1 MDAPIEFGPF
11 RYDPAQR
18 VLFRGAD
25 LVPLPP
31 KALDTL
37 HVLLENRGRI
47 VDKAELLRRVWP
59 DTTVEEIGLA
69 RNISILRKALGDD
82 FDSYIETI
90 PKRGYRV
97 NPPTDPPTPP
107 PAARSRLRFLLPAAA
122 LLVAA
127 LVYWQFYRPSP
138 FLPGSA
144 GRAALAILPFDS
156 APSDREFSAALNETL
171 AARVANLPTVQLTS
185 PSTVRRYRAV
195 HIPPH
200 LMARILGLHVLLEG
214 TVQRD
219 ASSIRITARLADVHS
234 GKLIWAESY
243 NHPVSNPTSD
253 TLDTA
258 ATAIAAQ
265 IGAHL
270 AIRQ

>member
-1 MDAPIEFGPF
+1 MEDPLEFGPF

-18 VLFRGAD
+18 VLFRGSE
-25 LVPLPP
+25 LVSLPP

-82 FDSYIETI
+82 FDAFIETI
-90 PKRGYRV
+90 PKRGYRA
-97 NPPTDPPTPP
+97 N
-107 PAARSRLRFLLPAAA
+107 LPASPAVPSTRLPSRA
-122 LLVAA
+122 LLLAAAAILLAA

-138 FLPGSA
+138 YLPGSS
-144 GRAALAILPFDS
+144 GRASLAILPFDS
-156 APSDREFSAALNETL
+156 SPAARDFASSLNETL
-171 AARVANLPTVQLTS
+171 PARVANLPNVQLTS
-185 PSTVRRYRAV
+185 PATVRRYLALHV
-195 HIPPH
+195 PPH

-214 TVQRD
+214 AVQRD
-219 ASSIRITARLADVHS
+219 ADSLRVTARLADVHS

-243 NHPVSNPTSD
+243 VFPSSGPASA
-253 TLDTA
+253 TLDEATA
-258 ATAIAAQ
+258 AIAFQ
-265 IGAHL
+265 IQSHL
-270 AIRQ
+270 SIRQ